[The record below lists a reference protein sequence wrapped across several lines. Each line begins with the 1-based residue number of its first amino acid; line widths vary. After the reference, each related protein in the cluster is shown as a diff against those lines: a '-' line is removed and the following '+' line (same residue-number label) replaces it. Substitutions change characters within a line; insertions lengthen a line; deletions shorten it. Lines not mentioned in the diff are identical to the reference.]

1 MLDIVEGFLSPGLKS
16 MVIWDLSRWRD
27 GLVEMVVDYKERTE
41 VGYRWFSRKGGAKAL
56 MWWLGF
62 GLVYTTFELSN
73 LILSK
78 VELGWEVTL
87 LVKNVGVKRVG
98 K

>member
-1 MLDIVEGFLSPGLKS
+1 MA
-16 MVIWDLSRWRD
+16 W
-27 GLVEMVVDYKERTE
+27 
-41 VGYRWFSRKGGAKAL
+41 YRWFSRKGGAKAL

-62 GLVYTTFELSN
+62 GLGYTTFELSN
-73 LILSK
+73 LVLSK
-78 VELGWEVTL
+78 VEFGWEVTL